1 VRNYFAVSDEN
12 NIPKAEL
19 FGLYLFGFGYFQM
32 FAILHGPEVGGSC
45 KVPHFSSEICG
56 FGRED

>member
-1 VRNYFAVSDEN
+1 MRKYFAVLDEN

-19 FGLYLFGFGYFQM
+19 FGLFLFSLGYFQI
-32 FAILHGPEVGGSC
+32 FARLYGPEMGGSC
-45 KVPHFSSEICG
+45 EFSYRSSEICG